1 LPVLTSARTVCSLG
15 QDALQQGGS
24 PERRRLEA
32 GYCCSRTA
40 SGDPCAAGCGKDPEF
55 GSGFRRRSL
64 AKSRD
69 GTATTG
75 DTVGHSGSLR
85 TATTNL
91 DQRAG
96 RRIFSKEGQRIG
108 HLEEI
113 VARQMAMTCRHRGPC
128 RCFAASSISAL
139 RRSGR
144 PSLIS
149 FGCGCSPAW
158 WASAEARSAVSRAAG
173 DQDNRHLSAIDQLV
187 SF

>member
-1 LPVLTSARTVCSLG
+1 MPVLTSARTVCSLG

-64 AKSRD
+64 AKTRD

-75 DTVGHSGSLR
+75 DTVAHSGSLR
-85 TATTNL
+85 TATTISTNGL
-91 DQRAG
+91 AG
-96 RRIFSKEGQRIG
+96 IFSKEGQRIG

-113 VARQMAMTCRHRGPC
+113 IARQMAMTCRHRGPC
-128 RCFAASSISAL
+128 RRFAASSNSAL

-149 FGCGCSPAW
+149 FGCGCSPAC